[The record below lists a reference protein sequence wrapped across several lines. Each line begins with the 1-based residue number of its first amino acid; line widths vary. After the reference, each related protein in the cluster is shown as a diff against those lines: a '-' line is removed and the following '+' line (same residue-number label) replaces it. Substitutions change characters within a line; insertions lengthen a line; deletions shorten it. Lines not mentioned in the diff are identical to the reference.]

1 MAVTDDHESELIEGR
16 RATPAVTNSEN
27 EPARRRISRRRVL
40 ALGALGVVAAGG
52 AAFGIDEW
60 VTAGPTT
67 PRYQT
72 QPELLRPTVTVEAP
86 ADGVAPGFIFL
97 TPVNTEDPSQPRG
110 PMIVDNA
117 GQLLW
122 FRPLQGELQATN
134 LRVQLYR
141 GEPVLHLVG
150 G

>member
-1 MAVTDDHESELIEGR
+1 M
-16 RATPAVTNSEN
+16 
-27 EPARRRISRRRVL
+27 
-40 ALGALGVVAAGG
+40 
-52 AAFGIDEW
+52 
-60 VTAGPTT
+60 
-67 PRYQT
+67 
-72 QPELLRPTVTVEAP
+72 TVEAP